1 MNIYVQR
8 ISEKMGTENMTLKWD
23 DFEKNAISSFKGL
36 RDDDEFL
43 DATIMCENS
52 KVRAHR

>member
-1 MNIYVQR
+1 
-8 ISEKMGTENMTLKWD
+8 MGTENMTLKWD